1 MISLKKLI
9 SEQEEDIKGVEFTDF
24 AGKRYDGAKK
34 ISDTA
39 KKKGGP
45 AILTYHHFV
54 VKLPYYE
61 KAREGGF
68 NPLEAQRQLKEKL
81 QDVCLLSGQIN
92 MGQIEFQEKVGEVEV
107 LGELLIKWNEI
118 TKPYIKPQ

>member
-9 SEQEEDIKGVEFTDF
+9 KEQEEDIKGVEFTDF

-54 VKLPYYE
+54 FKLPYYE
-61 KAREGGF
+61 TARDGKF
-68 NPLEAQRQLKEKL
+68 NPLEAQRQLRDKL

-118 TKPYIKPQ
+118 NKPYVKPQ

>member
-9 SEQEEDIKGVEFTDF
+9 TEQEEDIKGVEFTEF

-45 AILTYHHFV
+45 ALLTYHHFV

-61 KAREGGF
+61 KARDGKF
-68 NPLEAQRQLKEKL
+68 NILEARKELKEKL
-81 QDVCLLSGQIN
+81 QDVCLLSGQIR
-92 MGQIEFQEKVGEVEV
+92 MEQIQFQELVGEVEV
-107 LGELLIKWNEI
+107 LGELIIQWNSI
-118 TKPYIKPQ
+118 NQPYIKPQ